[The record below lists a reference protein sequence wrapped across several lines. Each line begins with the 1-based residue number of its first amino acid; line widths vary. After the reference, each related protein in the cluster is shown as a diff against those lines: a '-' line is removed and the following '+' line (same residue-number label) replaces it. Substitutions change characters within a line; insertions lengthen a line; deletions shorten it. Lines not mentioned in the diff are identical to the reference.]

1 MAYPI
6 QSMADG
12 RVRMSDG
19 TIQEAP
25 NTFSSVNPVSNI
37 NPYTLPEL
45 YPTAFPKV
53 SGFSSQQET
62 SPVAPQPQQEMQ
74 SAPVEQEASQPQQEQ
89 PDLIHDVSFAI
100 LSGMK
105 PNEIPKYYPELKDAD
120 TSLFS
125 DMYSSIQSGMPT
137 SEAPKLYPELFPQDF
152 SLQAEQP
159 QEEK

>member
-1 MAYPI
+1 MAYPV

-25 NTFSSVNPVSNI
+25 NTFSSGTPISNI
-37 NPYTLPEL
+37 NPYTLPEA

-53 SGFSSQQET
+53 SGFSQPQMS
-62 SPVAPQPQQEMQ
+62 VAPQEPVQQPQQAQ
-74 SAPVEQEASQPQQEQ
+74 VSQPVQEVQPQQEQ

-105 PNEIPKYYPELKDAD
+105 PTEIPKYYPELKEAD
-120 TSLFS
+120 TSLFA
-125 DMYSSIQSGMPT
+125 DMYSSMQS
-137 SEAPKLYPELFPQDF
+137 
-152 SLQAEQP
+152 
-159 QEEK
+159 